1 MTEDDIML
9 THLLNCKRADL
20 YSREIV
26 LTKEQQASLNQMRQR
41 RLNHEPLQYILNETD
56 FMGRVFKV
64 NSDVLIPRP
73 ETEILV
79 ELAVLEMR
87 SIADVCKNAGEPK
100 KINILD
106 LGCGSGN
113 IAVTLAKEVANCRI
127 TAVDKSLKAIKIAQE
142 NAKIHE
148 ACRDIEFV
156 CQDMINYLADQCS
169 LGQTFDLIISNP
181 PYIRTELIN
190 RLQKEVQY
198 EPRIA
203 LDGGIDGMDY
213 CSQIIGLSEALLKER
228 GVLLMEVGD
237 DQRKPIEGIFQNF
250 NSKRNLSF
258 IKDYRQFDRIVKIF
272 P

>member
-1 MTEDDIML
+1 MTEDDVML
-9 THLLNCKRADL
+9 THLLNCKRVDL

-26 LTKEQQASLNQMRQR
+26 LTQEQKARLDQMKLR
-41 RLNHEPLQYILNETD
+41 RLNHEPLQYILNEMD

-64 NSDVLIPRP
+64 NNDVLIPRP

-87 SIADVCKNAGEPK
+87 RIEDAQRRISRK
-100 KINILD
+100 KLCILD

-113 IAVTLAKEVANCRI
+113 ISVTLAKELADCHV
-127 TAVDKSLKAIKIAQE
+127 TAVDKSLKAINIAQE
-142 NAKIHE
+142 NAKKHE
-148 ACRDIEFV
+148 GCGNVKFV
-156 CQDMINYLADQCS
+156 CEDMINYLAEQRS
-169 LGQTFDLIISNP
+169 FSQTFDLIISNP
-181 PYIRTELIN
+181 PYVRTNQIS

-213 CSQIIGLSEALLKER
+213 CSQIISLSQELLNEEGL
-228 GVLLMEVGD
+228 LLMEIGD
-237 DQRKPIEGIFQNF
+237 DQKRSIEEVFKRS
-250 NSKRNLSF
+250 NSKRGLSF
-258 IKDYRQFDRIVKIF
+258 IKDYRQIDRIVKIS